1 MCTEETEARR
11 KILRGR
17 RTVTR
22 DYYRKCFMT
31 AINDIIVV
39 YHSILY
45 CRWTPNTSLGNHSY
59 RCHSKRADWRNNVF
73 CSEESHPGCSS

>member
-22 DYYRKCFMT
+22 DYYRKCLMN
-31 AINDIIVV
+31 I
-39 YHSILY
+39 
-45 CRWTPNTSLGNHSY
+45 
-59 RCHSKRADWRNNVF
+59 
-73 CSEESHPGCSS
+73 